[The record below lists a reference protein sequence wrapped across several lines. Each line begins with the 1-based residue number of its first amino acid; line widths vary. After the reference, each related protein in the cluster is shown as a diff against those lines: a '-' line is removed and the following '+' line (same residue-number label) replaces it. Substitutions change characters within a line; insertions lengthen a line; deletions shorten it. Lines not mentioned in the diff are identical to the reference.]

1 MSPIAFLKRPVRQ
14 LSMIS
19 DYRGT
24 HTAAPNFAYNLMAR
38 RVTPEQLA
46 ELDLST
52 LKVALN
58 GAEPVRRATMEQ
70 IKDLLAPAGFA
81 PSAMRPA
88 YGMAEVTLMATVSRG
103 IQRYLDADADA
114 LEQNRY
120 TPATGRAVSLASSG
134 EPGPGIDVRIV
145 DPETLHVLPDDHVG
159 EIWLRSASV
168 ASGYHN
174 RPAQTVEEFRAH
186 TSDGEGPYLRTGD
199 LGLLHE
205 GELYVTGRRKD
216 LLIIN
221 GRNLY
226 PQDIEEFVLD
236 VHPALAESLG
246 VAISVDIN
254 DAECLVLI
262 QAVKH
267 RLLGDVSYD
276 QLAATVKTAVARHFE
291 VPAPGV
297 VFVNHGGIHLTT
309 SGKVQRASMRAAFLK
324 DELTDVASP
333 GAQMN
338 DIAVVGLDCRFP
350 KADDPA
356 ALWKLLL
363 DGADGIDEIPAERWD
378 AAELHDDGTVNH
390 RAGGLIS
397 DADAFDNDFFGIT
410 PREAEAMDPQQRV
423 LLQTAW
429 RALENA
435 TLDPRGQ
442 AGSNTGVFV
451 GVMANEWAH
460 LHMSDFREITAQT
473 GSGNGYFMTANRLSY
488 QLDFKGPSL
497 AVDTACSSS
506 LVAAHLAVQALR
518 NGECDQAIAAG
529 VNLTLTP
536 ALNVFYTKAGLAAP
550 DGRCKP
556 FSGKADGIGRGEGV
570 AVVVL
575 RRLEDAVAAGLPI
588 YAVIKGS
595 AVNSDGRSN
604 GITAPNRWA
613 QQQVVAS
620 ACLAADIVPE
630 QINFIEAHGTGTL
643 LGDMIEAKALAHA
656 HRSRRETPCAIGSI
670 KGNLGHTEGAAGMAG
685 LIKVVLSL
693 HHRVVPPS
701 RFAETENEQ
710 LRLADG
716 GLRMLSEPMELPAE
730 TVHAGVSSFGI
741 GGTNSTWCS
750 PVPRRPNLAPTA
762 TGRSMGVCSPYR
774 QTLQKVCTA
783 TLYS

>member
-1 MSPIAFLKRPVRQ
+1 M
-14 LSMIS
+14 
-19 DYRGT
+19 T
-24 HTAAPNFAYNLMAR
+24 
-38 RVTPEQLA
+38 
-46 ELDLST
+46 
-52 LKVALN
+52 
-58 GAEPVRRATMEQ
+58 
-70 IKDLLAPAGFA
+70 
-81 PSAMRPA
+81 
-88 YGMAEVTLMATVSRG
+88 
-103 IQRYLDADADA
+103 
-114 LEQNRY
+114 
-120 TPATGRAVSLASSG
+120 
-134 EPGPGIDVRIV
+134 
-145 DPETLHVLPDDHVG
+145 
-159 EIWLRSASV
+159 
-168 ASGYHN
+168 
-174 RPAQTVEEFRAH
+174 
-186 TSDGEGPYLRTGD
+186 
-199 LGLLHE
+199 
-205 GELYVTGRRKD
+205 
-216 LLIIN
+216 
-221 GRNLY
+221 
-226 PQDIEEFVLD
+226 
-236 VHPALAESLG
+236 
-246 VAISVDIN
+246 
-254 DAECLVLI
+254 
-262 QAVKH
+262 
-267 RLLGDVSYD
+267 
-276 QLAATVKTAVARHFE
+276 
-291 VPAPGV
+291 
-297 VFVNHGGIHLTT
+297 
-309 SGKVQRASMRAAFLK
+309 
-324 DELTDVASP
+324 
-333 GAQMN
+333 
-338 DIAVVGLDCRFP
+338 DIAIVGLDCRFP

-363 DGADGIDEIPAERWD
+363 DGADGIDEIPAERWN
-378 AAELHDDGTVNH
+378 AAELHRDGSINH

-410 PREAEAMDPQQRV
+410 PREAEAMDPQQRL

-460 LHMSDFREITAQT
+460 LHMSDYREITAQD

-488 QLDFKGPSL
+488 QLDLKGPSL

-506 LVAAHLAVQALR
+506 LVAVHLAAQALR
-518 NGECDQAIAAG
+518 NGECDQAVAGG

-620 ACLAADIVPE
+620 ACQSAGIAPE
-630 QINFIEAHGTGTL
+630 QITFLEAHGTGTL

-670 KGNLGHTEGAAGMAG
+670 KGNLGHTEGAAGIAG

-701 RFAETENEQ
+701 RFAETENAQ

-716 GLRMLSEPMELPAE
+716 GLRLLSEPMELPAE
-730 TVHAGVSSFGI
+730 TVHAGVSSFGL
-741 GGTNSTWCS
+741 GGTNCHMVLASA
-750 PVPRRPNLAPTA
+750 PAAEPAPTA
-762 TGRSMGVCSPYR
+762 AGGGVLTLSAGSPESLRRNALQLAGDIENSDAPLAQLCWSTNRIKASGSARLAIVAGDRAEAVAALRGDFEIGTAAGMSMGWLFSGQGTQHPGMATALYESSAVFRDALDEVDAAMAPHLGVRIREIMDDERIDRTEFAQPAIFALQYAQARALLRLGAEPAWLLGHSIGEYAAAAIAEVFSLDDACRLVVARGDLMQQLPSGGGMLAVRATAGEVAGFPLDLAAVNGAERSRAVRRDGGDRRPPRAPSNKRGSPCVGSTCR
-774 QTLQKVCTA
+774 THSTR
-783 TLYS
+783 S

>member
-1 MSPIAFLKRPVRQ
+1 M
-14 LSMIS
+14 
-19 DYRGT
+19 
-24 HTAAPNFAYNLMAR
+24 H
-38 RVTPEQLA
+38 
-46 ELDLST
+46 
-52 LKVALN
+52 
-58 GAEPVRRATMEQ
+58 
-70 IKDLLAPAGFA
+70 
-81 PSAMRPA
+81 
-88 YGMAEVTLMATVSRG
+88 
-103 IQRYLDADADA
+103 
-114 LEQNRY
+114 
-120 TPATGRAVSLASSG
+120 
-134 EPGPGIDVRIV
+134 
-145 DPETLHVLPDDHVG
+145 H
-159 EIWLRSASV
+159 
-168 ASGYHN
+168 
-174 RPAQTVEEFRAH
+174 
-186 TSDGEGPYLRTGD
+186 DGS
-199 LGLLHE
+199 
-205 GELYVTGRRKD
+205 
-216 LLIIN
+216 I
-221 GRNLY
+221 
-226 PQDIEEFVLD
+226 
-236 VHPALAESLG
+236 
-246 VAISVDIN
+246 
-254 DAECLVLI
+254 
-262 QAVKH
+262 
-267 RLLGDVSYD
+267 
-276 QLAATVKTAVARHFE
+276 
-291 VPAPGV
+291 
-297 VFVNHGGIHLTT
+297 
-309 SGKVQRASMRAAFLK
+309 
-324 DELTDVASP
+324 
-333 GAQMN
+333 
-338 DIAVVGLDCRFP
+338 
-350 KADDPA
+350 
-356 ALWKLLL
+356 
-363 DGADGIDEIPAERWD
+363 
-378 AAELHDDGTVNH
+378 NH

-410 PREAEAMDPQQRV
+410 PREAEAMDPQQRL

-460 LHMSDFREITAQT
+460 LHMSDYREITAQD

-506 LVAAHLAVQALR
+506 LVAVHLAAQALR
-518 NGECDQAIAAG
+518 NAECDQAVAAG

-613 QQQVVAS
+613 QQQVAAS
-620 ACLAADIVPE
+620 ACQSAGIAPE
-630 QINFIEAHGTGTL
+630 QINFLEAHGTGTL

-656 HRSRRETPCAIGSI
+656 HRSRRDTPCAIGSI
-670 KGNLGHTEGAAGMAG
+670 KGNLGHTEGAAGIAG

-701 RFAETENEQ
+701 RFADTENEQ

-741 GGTNSTWCS
+741 GGTNCHMVLASA
-750 PVPRRPNLAPTA
+750 PAAEPAPTA
-762 TGRSMGVCSPYR
+762 TGARVSSPYR
-774 QTLQKVCTA
+774 QTLQRVCAA
-783 TLYS
+783 TLYSWPIDIENSDAPLAQLCWSTNRIKASGKARLAIVAGDRAEAVAALRGDFEIGHRCGNVDGLAVQRPRHAVPRHGDGAVREQRGVPRRVRRGRRGDGAAPRCANPRGHGRRTHQPHRVRPARDLRAAVCAGTGTAFGSVPNRPGCSGTASASTPRPPSPRCSASTTPAGWSSPAAVSCSSCLPAAACSRSVRLPTTSPASRSISPR

>member
-1 MSPIAFLKRPVRQ
+1 M
-14 LSMIS
+14 
-19 DYRGT
+19 T
-24 HTAAPNFAYNLMAR
+24 
-38 RVTPEQLA
+38 
-46 ELDLST
+46 
-52 LKVALN
+52 
-58 GAEPVRRATMEQ
+58 
-70 IKDLLAPAGFA
+70 
-81 PSAMRPA
+81 
-88 YGMAEVTLMATVSRG
+88 
-103 IQRYLDADADA
+103 
-114 LEQNRY
+114 
-120 TPATGRAVSLASSG
+120 
-134 EPGPGIDVRIV
+134 
-145 DPETLHVLPDDHVG
+145 
-159 EIWLRSASV
+159 
-168 ASGYHN
+168 
-174 RPAQTVEEFRAH
+174 
-186 TSDGEGPYLRTGD
+186 
-199 LGLLHE
+199 
-205 GELYVTGRRKD
+205 
-216 LLIIN
+216 
-221 GRNLY
+221 
-226 PQDIEEFVLD
+226 
-236 VHPALAESLG
+236 
-246 VAISVDIN
+246 
-254 DAECLVLI
+254 
-262 QAVKH
+262 
-267 RLLGDVSYD
+267 
-276 QLAATVKTAVARHFE
+276 
-291 VPAPGV
+291 
-297 VFVNHGGIHLTT
+297 
-309 SGKVQRASMRAAFLK
+309 
-324 DELTDVASP
+324 
-333 GAQMN
+333 
-338 DIAVVGLDCRFP
+338 DIAIVGLDCRFP

-363 DGADGIDEIPAERWD
+363 DGADAIDEIPAERWN
-378 AAELHDDGTVNH
+378 AAELLDDGAVNH

-397 DADAFDNDFFGIT
+397 DADAFDNDFFGIA
-410 PREAEAMDPQQRV
+410 PREAEAMDPQQRL

-460 LHMSDFREITAQT
+460 LHMSDYREITAQD

-506 LVAAHLAVQALR
+506 LVAVHLAVQALR
-518 NGECDQAIAAG
+518 NGECDQALAAG

-575 RRLEDAVAAGLPI
+575 RRLADAVAAGLPI

-613 QQQVVAS
+613 QQQVAAT
-620 ACLAADIVPE
+620 ACQTAGIEPE
-630 QINFIEAHGTGTL
+630 QISFIEAHGTGTL

-656 HRSRRETPCAIGSI
+656 HRSRRDAPCAIGSI
-670 KGNLGHTEGAAGMAG
+670 KGNLGHTEGAAGIAG

-716 GLRMLSEPMELPAE
+716 GLRMLSEPMELPPE

-741 GGTNSTWCS
+741 GGTNCHMVLASAPATE
-750 PVPRRPNLAPTA
+750 PAPTA
-762 TGRSMGVCSPYR
+762 TGPRSGRPHLIGRLSRESAPQRLTAGPRHRGQRRSACAAVLVHEPDQGLR
-774 QTLQKVCTA
+774 QGTA
-783 TLYS
+783 GDRHRRPHRGRRSAARRLRDGHRWGNVGGLVVQRPRHAVSRHGNGSVREQRAVPRRVR

>member
-1 MSPIAFLKRPVRQ
+1 M
-14 LSMIS
+14 
-19 DYRGT
+19 
-24 HTAAPNFAYNLMAR
+24 
-38 RVTPEQLA
+38 
-46 ELDLST
+46 
-52 LKVALN
+52 
-58 GAEPVRRATMEQ
+58 
-70 IKDLLAPAGFA
+70 
-81 PSAMRPA
+81 
-88 YGMAEVTLMATVSRG
+88 
-103 IQRYLDADADA
+103 
-114 LEQNRY
+114 
-120 TPATGRAVSLASSG
+120 
-134 EPGPGIDVRIV
+134 
-145 DPETLHVLPDDHVG
+145 
-159 EIWLRSASV
+159 
-168 ASGYHN
+168 
-174 RPAQTVEEFRAH
+174 
-186 TSDGEGPYLRTGD
+186 
-199 LGLLHE
+199 
-205 GELYVTGRRKD
+205 
-216 LLIIN
+216 
-221 GRNLY
+221 
-226 PQDIEEFVLD
+226 
-236 VHPALAESLG
+236 
-246 VAISVDIN
+246 
-254 DAECLVLI
+254 
-262 QAVKH
+262 
-267 RLLGDVSYD
+267 
-276 QLAATVKTAVARHFE
+276 
-291 VPAPGV
+291 
-297 VFVNHGGIHLTT
+297 VFVNRGGIHLTT

-324 DELTDVASP
+324 GELTDVVHEEHP
-333 GAQMN
+333 EMT

-363 DGADGIDEIPAERWD
+363 DGADGIADIPADRWN
-378 AAELHDDGTVNH
+378 AAELHDDGAVNH

-410 PREAEAMDPQQRV
+410 PREAEAMDPQQRL

-429 RALENA
+429 RAFENA

-460 LHMSDFREITAQT
+460 LHMSDFREITAQA

-518 NGECDQAIAAG
+518 NWECDQAVAAG

-575 RRLEDAVAAGLPI
+575 RRLDDAVAAGLPI

-613 QQQVVAS
+613 QQQVAAT
-620 ACLAADIVPE
+620 ACQTAGIEPE
-630 QINFIEAHGTGTL
+630 QISFIEAHGTGTL

-656 HRSRRETPCAIGSI
+656 HRSRRDTPCAIGSI
-670 KGNLGHTEGAAGMAG
+670 KGNLGHTEGAAGIAG

-730 TVHAGVSSFGI
+730 TVHGGVSSFGI
-741 GGTNSTWCS
+741 GGTNCHMVLASAPAPEPAPFLDRRRGSS
-750 PVPRRPNLAPTA
+750 PCRLTLQRVCGTTLYGWLTISRTARLRWGSSAGRQTRSRPPASRGWRSSSKTVPRPSRRCAATSRVGTAAGTSTGWLFSGQGTQYPGMATALYESSAVFRDAFDEADAAMAPHLGARIRDAHERRRHRPHRVRPARDLRAAVCAGTSTTTA
-762 TGRSMGVCSPYR
+762 RGRTGLVARAQHWRIRRGRHRRGVQPRRCLPAGRRARPSHAAAACRRRNARGPCDCQAKSPGSPSTSPR
-774 QTLQKVCTA
+774 
-783 TLYS
+783 

>member
-1 MSPIAFLKRPVRQ
+1 M
-14 LSMIS
+14 
-19 DYRGT
+19 T
-24 HTAAPNFAYNLMAR
+24 
-38 RVTPEQLA
+38 
-46 ELDLST
+46 
-52 LKVALN
+52 
-58 GAEPVRRATMEQ
+58 
-70 IKDLLAPAGFA
+70 
-81 PSAMRPA
+81 
-88 YGMAEVTLMATVSRG
+88 
-103 IQRYLDADADA
+103 
-114 LEQNRY
+114 
-120 TPATGRAVSLASSG
+120 
-134 EPGPGIDVRIV
+134 
-145 DPETLHVLPDDHVG
+145 
-159 EIWLRSASV
+159 
-168 ASGYHN
+168 
-174 RPAQTVEEFRAH
+174 
-186 TSDGEGPYLRTGD
+186 
-199 LGLLHE
+199 
-205 GELYVTGRRKD
+205 
-216 LLIIN
+216 
-221 GRNLY
+221 
-226 PQDIEEFVLD
+226 
-236 VHPALAESLG
+236 
-246 VAISVDIN
+246 
-254 DAECLVLI
+254 
-262 QAVKH
+262 
-267 RLLGDVSYD
+267 
-276 QLAATVKTAVARHFE
+276 
-291 VPAPGV
+291 
-297 VFVNHGGIHLTT
+297 
-309 SGKVQRASMRAAFLK
+309 
-324 DELTDVASP
+324 
-333 GAQMN
+333 
-338 DIAVVGLDCRFP
+338 DIAIVGLDCRFP

-363 DGADGIDEIPAERWD
+363 DGGDGIDEIPAERWN
-378 AAELHDDGTVNH
+378 AAELHRDGSINH

-397 DADAFDNDFFGIT
+397 DADAFDNEFFGIT
-410 PREAEAMDPQQRV
+410 PREAEAMDPQQRL

-460 LHMSDFREITAQT
+460 LHMSDYREITAQD

-506 LVAAHLAVQALR
+506 LVAVHLAAQALR
-518 NGECDQAIAAG
+518 NAECDQAVAAG

-620 ACLAADIVPE
+620 ACQSAGIVPE
-630 QINFIEAHGTGTL
+630 QITFLEAHGTGTL

-670 KGNLGHTEGAAGMAG
+670 KGNLGHTEGAAGIAG

-710 LRLADG
+710 LRLADS

-730 TVHAGVSSFGI
+730 TVHAGVSSFGL
-741 GGTNSTWCS
+741 GGTNCHMVLASA
-750 PVPRRPNLAPTA
+750 PAAEPAPTA
-762 TGRSMGVCSPYR
+762 DWRRCPHHIGRLSRESAPQR
-774 QTLQKVCTA
+774 FTA
-783 TLYS
+783 RR